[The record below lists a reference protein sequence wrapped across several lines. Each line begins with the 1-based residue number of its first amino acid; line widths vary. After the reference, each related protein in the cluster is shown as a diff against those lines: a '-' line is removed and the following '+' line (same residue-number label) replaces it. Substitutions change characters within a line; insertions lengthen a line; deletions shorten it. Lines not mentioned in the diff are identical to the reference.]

1 MSRHAAA
8 EASAARDTAVHAV
21 IRAAGGTAEAFAADL
36 VWNGQSGGAD
46 GPVRDLSAAQAG
58 GADGPVRDL
67 SAAQAGGADGP
78 VRVDPA
84 ADLVAA
90 VAAWAGPSGL
100 HTLVCNAGIIKSQL
114 IAFTRFEE
122 WRDVMAANLDS
133 AFLLTKAV
141 ARLMARRKAGRII
154 YISSDAGLLGDLM
167 RAAYSASKAGLFGL
181 AKTAAREL
189 AASNVTVNAV
199 APGIITTDMTADIP
213 ESRRAKQ
220 LDAIPLARFG
230 TPEEVAGCVS
240 FLASDAAGW
249 ITGQTLCVDGGL
261 CMRA

>member
-1 MSRHAAA
+1 MRTALVTGSAKGIGRAIALALARDGFRVAVHYRSSQA
-8 EASAARDTAVHAV
+8 EAQATVAA

-36 VWNGQSGGAD
+36 AWNGQPGGAD
-46 GPVRDLSAAQAG
+46 APLRAGPPPPRL
-58 GADGPVRDL
+58 
-67 SAAQAGGADGP
+67 
-78 VRVDPA
+78 
-84 ADLVAA
+84 AA
-90 VAAWAGPSGL
+90 VEAWAGTAGI

-122 WRDVMAANLDS
+122 WRDVMTANLDS
-133 AFLLTKAV
+133 AFLLTKTV

-213 ESRRAKQ
+213 DSRRAKQ

-230 TPEEVAGCVS
+230 TPEEVAGCVR
-240 FLASDAAGW
+240 FLASAAAGW
-249 ITGQTLCVDGGL
+249 ITGPPLCVDGGL
-261 CMRA
+261 CMRASRVP

>member
-1 MSRHAAA
+1 MRP
-8 EASAARDTAVHAV
+8 
-21 IRAAGGTAEAFAADL
+21 I
-36 VWNGQSGGAD
+36 
-46 GPVRDLSAAQAG
+46 
-58 GADGPVRDL
+58 
-67 SAAQAGGADGP
+67 
-78 VRVDPA
+78 
-84 ADLVAA
+84 
-90 VAAWAGPSGL
+90 

-114 IAFTRFEE
+114 LAFTTHEE
-122 WRDVMAANLDS
+122 WREVMAANLDA

-141 ARLMARRKAGRII
+141 ARPMARRKAGRII
-154 YISSDAGLLGDLM
+154 YISSAAGLMGDLM
-167 RAAYSASKAGLFGL
+167 RAAYSASKAGLLGL

-189 AASNVTVNAV
+189 AASNVTVNAI

-213 ESRRAKQ
+213 ETRRVKQ

-261 CMRA
+261 YMKG